1 MNMFTV
7 VTAFCCLIFCVFLAI
22 VYFSKKNVN
31 NVETKIYKW
40 IIICDFIM
48 IIFHITALY
57 TGYYVG
63 KIPHMLLIY
72 DLSSRFF
79 GFFNFIWCGLLEVYT
94 LLMIS
99 NNENDLIH
107 TFVFKKNEKISKVFT
122 SIILVAFLLGC
133 ALPFKFYF
141 VNGVIAYTGLCLF
154 YYIFLLLIFL
164 FITIYYI
171 IKYFK
176 SIDSYWKLSPLIF
189 FAIMQFLN
197 FFANLF
203 DGTINEV
210 PLALTLTSY
219 FMYHVI
225 ENPDIKLITELKL
238 AKEQAER
245 ANNAKGD
252 FLNSMS
258 QEMITPLNK
267 IVELSEEIA
276 DSNEINAIHNDTD
289 KIILSSQNVLE
300 LVNGILDINR
310 LEVGN
315 IDVVENKY
323 NPRNEFDSV
332 VQNISV
338 NIGQKPVKFIVEYAE
353 NLPERLYGDKE
364 KIKRIISNLL
374 SNSVKYTDSGYI
386 KFNVSASIEREICNM
401 QITIKDTGKGIPKNL
416 EDSFNNEE
424 YTITS
429 EKSAGMDGSGL
440 GLTITKSL
448 VEMLEGKITV
458 ESSLNVGTTFTINLK
473 QKIIL

>member
-1 MNMFTV
+1 MNTFTV

-48 IIFHITALY
+48 IIFHIVALY

-63 KIPHMLLIY
+63 KVPHMLLVY
-72 DLSSRFF
+72 DISSRIF
-79 GFFNFIWCGLLEVYT
+79 GFVNFVWCGLLEIYT

-107 TFVFKKNEKISKVFT
+107 IIFYNKNEKISKLFKGSV
-122 SIILVAFLLGC
+122 IMAFLIGC
-133 ALPFKFYF
+133 ILPFKFYF

-154 YYIFLLLIFL
+154 YYMFLLIIFLV
-164 FITIYYI
+164 ITIIYI
-171 IKYFK
+171 AKYFK
-176 SIDSYWKLSPLIF
+176 TIDSYWKLSPLIF
-189 FAIMQFLN
+189 FAIMQVLN
-197 FFANLF
+197 LFANLF

-258 QEMITPLNK
+258 QEMITPLNR
-267 IVELSEEIA
+267 IVELSEDISVSENIPV
-276 DSNEINAIHNDTD
+276 IHDNTE
-289 KIILSSQNVLE
+289 KIVLSSQNVLE

-315 IDVVENKY
+315 IEVIENKY
-323 NPRNEFDSV
+323 NPREEFNSV
-332 VQNISV
+332 VQKISI
-338 NIGQKPVKFIVEYAE
+338 NIGQKPVKFIVEYGE
-353 NLPERLYGDKE
+353 NLPERLYGDNE

-374 SNSVKYTDSGYI
+374 SNAVKYTDSGYI
-386 KFNVSASIEREICNM
+386 KFNVSCSVEREICNM
-401 QITIKDTGKGIPKNL
+401 QITIKDTGKGISKEL
-416 EDSFNNEE
+416 EDSFNHEE

-429 EKSAGMDGSGL
+429 DRQANIDGSGL

-458 ESSLNVGTTFTINLK
+458 DSSLNVGTTFTISLK
-473 QKIIL
+473 QKVVL

>member
-1 MNMFTV
+1 MNTFTV

-40 IIICDFIM
+40 IIVCDFIM
-48 IIFHITALY
+48 IIFHIIALY

-72 DLSSRFF
+72 DLSSRLF
-79 GFFNFIWCGLLEVYT
+79 GFVNFVWCGLLEIYT

-99 NNENDLIH
+99 NNENDMIH
-107 TFVFKKNEKISKVFT
+107 VIFYNKNEKISKLFKGSVV
-122 SIILVAFLLGC
+122 LAFLIGC
-133 ALPFKFYF
+133 ILPFKFYF

-154 YYIFLLLIFL
+154 YYMFLLIIFLA
-164 FITIYYI
+164 ITIFYI
-171 IKYFK
+171 AKYFK
-176 SIDSYWKLSPLIF
+176 TIDSYWKLSPLIF
-189 FAIMQFLN
+189 FAIMQVLN
-197 FFANLF
+197 LFANLF

-238 AKEQAER
+238 AKEQAEK

-258 QEMITPLNK
+258 QEMITPLNR
-267 IVELSEEIA
+267 IVELSENIA
-276 DSNEINAIHNDTD
+276 ESNDVERIHNNTEN
-289 KIILSSQNVLE
+289 IVLSSQNVLE

-315 IDVVENKY
+315 IEVVENKY
-323 NPRNEFDSV
+323 NPREEFNSV
-332 VQNISV
+332 VQKISI
-338 NIGQKPVKFIVEYAE
+338 NIGQKPVKFIVEYGE
-353 NLPERLYGDKE
+353 NLPERLYGDNE

-374 SNSVKYTDSGYI
+374 SNAVKYTDSGYI
-386 KFNVSASIEREICNM
+386 KFNVSCSVEREMCNM
-401 QITIKDTGKGIPKNL
+401 QITIKDTGKGMSKEL
-416 EDSFNNEE
+416 EDSFNNDE

-429 EKSAGMDGSGL
+429 DKQANIDGSGL

-448 VEMLEGKITV
+448 VEMLDGKITV
-458 ESSLNVGTTFTINLK
+458 ESSLNVGSTFTINLK
-473 QKIIL
+473 QKVVL

>member
-1 MNMFTV
+1 MNTFTV

-40 IIICDFIM
+40 IIVFDFIM

-63 KIPHMLLIY
+63 KVPHMLLIY
-72 DLSSRFF
+72 DLSSRLF
-79 GFFNFIWCGLLEVYT
+79 GFANFVWCGLLEVYT

-99 NNENDLIH
+99 NDENDLIH
-107 TFVFKKNEKISKVFT
+107 VIFFKKNEKLSKLFT
-122 SIILVAFLLGC
+122 VILLIAFLIGC

-154 YYIFLLLIFL
+154 YYMFLLVIFL
-164 FITIYYI
+164 FITIAYI
-171 IKYFK
+171 AKYFK
-176 SIDSYWKLSPLIF
+176 TIDSYWKLSPLIF
-189 FAIMQFLN
+189 FAIMQVLN
-197 FFANLF
+197 LFANLF

-238 AKEQAER
+238 AKEQAEK

-258 QEMITPLNK
+258 QEMINPLNR
-267 IVELSEEIA
+267 IVTLSEGIA
-276 DSNEINAIHNDTD
+276 VSNDIPKIHSDTD
-289 KIILSSQNVLE
+289 KIVLSSKNVLE

-315 IDVVENKY
+315 IEVIENKY
-323 NPRNEFDSV
+323 IPREEFDDV
-332 VQNISV
+332 VQKIAINV
-338 NIGQKPVKFIVEYAE
+338 GQKPVKFIVEYGE
-353 NLPERLYGDKE
+353 NLPEKLYGDKE

-374 SNSVKYTDSGYI
+374 SNAIKYTDSGYI
-386 KFNVSASIEREICNM
+386 KINVSCSIDREICNM
-401 QITIKDTGKGIPKNL
+401 KITIKDTGKGIPQHIVN
-416 EDSFNNEE
+416 SFNNEE

-429 EKSAGMDGSGL
+429 DKQEDMDGSGL

-448 VEMLEGKITV
+448 VEMLDGKITV
-458 ESSLNVGTTFTINLK
+458 QSDLNVGTTFIISLK
-473 QKIIL
+473 QRVIL